1 MTPER
6 WQQITNIFEAALRRD
21 AADRPAFLAEACS
34 GDAALRAEVEAM
46 LSSHERA
53 GGFIE
58 SPAMEVAARQS
69 GDGKSLIGLA
79 AVRRQ

>member
-1 MTPER
+1 MTAER
-6 WQQITNIFEAALRRD
+6 WQQITRIFEAALNRD
-21 AADRPAFLAEACS
+21 PASRAAFVAEACP
-34 GDAALRAEVEAM
+34 GDDQLRQEVEAM

-69 GDGKSLIGLA
+69 GDGKSLIG
-79 AVRRQ
+79 